1 LPRIHY
7 QNNADVA
14 SFFARVDQ
22 RLRNSPGVE
31 AVGLGYPLPLQGNH
45 FWTSVTIS
53 RRPGL
58 PGEYEKASLR
68 FVDSGFLPLLEI
80 PILYGRNFTD
90 EDDAH
95 AQPVTIVSES
105 FAREYWPGDSA
116 LGKYITILRDKPVPS
131 RVIGIVADVR
141 ATIED
146 DPPPSIYV
154 SYKQM
159 SFPSMQLVLRMRDA
173 SRPALPIVKQA
184 VQSVDPEQPVEN
196 VASMESII
204 HETLDPWRFAVSLL
218 GGLAGIAT
226 VLTGVGLFAVVSY
239 LVRERTKE
247 LGVRMAIGATRAD
260 VIKLVMRQ
268 SLKLS
273 LLGTVIG
280 FLLTVAIS
288 RFMISLTHAI
298 RPSDP
303 AIFLVVAIFV
313 AASSM
318 LAAYIPARRAA
329 GIQPLAALR
338 ED

>member
-1 LPRIHY
+1 
-7 QNNADVA
+7 
-14 SFFARVDQ
+14 
-22 RLRNSPGVE
+22 
-31 AVGLGYPLPLQGNH
+31 
-45 FWTSVTIS
+45 
-53 RRPGL
+53 
-58 PGEYEKASLR
+58 
-68 FVDSGFLPLLEI
+68 LEI

-90 EDDAH
+90 EDDTH
-95 AQPVTIVSES
+95 TQPVTIVSES

-159 SFPSMQLVLRMRDA
+159 SFPSMQVVLRMRDA
-173 SRPALPIVKQA
+173 SISALPIVKQA

-196 VASMESII
+196 VASMESIV

-247 LGVRMAIGATRAD
+247 VGVRMAIGATRAD
-260 VIKLVMRQ
+260 VMKLVIRQ

-280 FLLTVAIS
+280 FALTVAVG
-288 RFMISLTHAI
+288 RFMTSLTYAI
-298 RPSDP
+298 RPNDP
-303 AIFLVVAIFV
+303 AIFLAVAIFV
-313 AASSM
+313 AVISM